1 MKLLTQVGNDAD
13 RLKISKFSKKYM
25 DMNDVMEVKGH
36 STWLYTVI
44 LNEEG
49 NIEVANVNMD
59 IFDQLNKRLNE

>member
-1 MKLLTQVGNDAD
+1 
-13 RLKISKFSKKYM
+13 M

-49 NIEVANVNMD
+49 NIEVANVDMD